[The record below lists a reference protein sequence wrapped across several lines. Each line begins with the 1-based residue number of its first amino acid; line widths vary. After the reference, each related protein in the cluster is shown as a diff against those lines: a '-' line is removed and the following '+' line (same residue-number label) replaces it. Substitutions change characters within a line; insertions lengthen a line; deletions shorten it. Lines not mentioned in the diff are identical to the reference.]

1 MKIYVVLLLIII
13 SAILFAGMGNE
24 LELAKRNQL
33 HSKYNVSRDF
43 ITLFSEDFE
52 NGAEGWETFDA
63 TGISHGIE
71 FWHLSTT
78 GAYEGNSWWMGDE
91 ELGGYT
97 DHRYLVL
104 NTPELILAEDN
115 PELHFWFSLCCQDTG
130 GGGAGYNAWDGANV
144 RISTDGG
151 ENWSVLAGSPEY
163 NEVSFFSFGVGFGE
177 GQGVPGWGST
187 TEWVN
192 WTEAVFN
199 LDAYAGES
207 VKIRFA
213 FASDDN
219 YNTADDASMFGF
231 RLDDIAIDTAT
242 GIFESNG
249 DGASGDSEMVAEY
262 GATSTGDLWHIYE
275 DSEAPSPTHAMG
287 CFDEETDTYLPGMYN
302 SITTPAFYLPA
313 NGNFFWDLDI
323 KLMLDDD
330 STFPDCDYLMVK
342 KCYQIPGEDWSN
354 WYLIS
359 YPQGSPDIEGF
370 AFTGNSETWV
380 PFFPHWGLEYSNI
393 SEYAGCN
400 VKLRFI
406 LLSNEENEVVPGGF
420 KIDNF
425 RVQQEIYFGPGP
437 QNLIAVTNADQQ
449 VELSWDALSEGGG
462 EGWIQWD
469 NSVNDNAIGLDFGGT
484 LHAAA
489 RFDTGDMRAYIGGEI
504 TQLEFYTGD
513 LPEEM
518 IIHIWSGPDAQN
530 ELVNQPYTPNENNW
544 NLIDLDTPILI
555 ESNTEYWIG
564 YEVTIDEFSNTA
576 GADAGPAVI
585 GKGDYFAFVPGNW
598 EELSS
603 YGLDYNWNIHAYI
616 EAGERRLPL
625 FPQNSRE
632 REITGYNIW
641 RSTESGLDYQNIGA
655 CEMIDTPYFL
665 DEEPIASSWNYY
677 VVTALYDSVDGAF
690 SNEARAYVL
699 SDDAVELA
707 YDDGSCE
714 EGLYV
719 GISQNMAVKFT
730 PPANYTRSI
739 SQLNFYIETH
749 DIGRTIFE
757 ILEGSTGLPGERIG
771 LFIEEAENLHAGW
784 NMVEFS
790 PVSIPDYTSDC
801 FFISIHY
808 FSNLSAIGKDTDTA
822 GNSWITTGGGH
833 IWDEI
838 NDGNIMMRTYIYPYE
853 GSDAIE
859 LAPASISISCYPNPF
874 NPQTTI
880 SFFTTKGTENTEIS
894 IYNTKGQRIRSFI
907 IHPDVIGTKSKINS
921 IIWDGKDSQNRSCT
935 TGVYFCR
942 IKSGKQ
948 TATSKILLLK

>member
-1 MKIYVVLLLIII
+1 MKIYVVLLVIII
-13 SAILFAGMGNE
+13 SALLFAGVGTE
-24 LELAKRNQL
+24 LELAKRNPL

-43 ITLFSEDFE
+43 ITLISEDFE
-52 NGAEGWETFDA
+52 NGAEDWETFDA
-63 TGISHGIE
+63 TGISHWIE
-71 FWHLSTT
+71 SWHLSTT

-104 NTPELILAEDN
+104 DTPELILAEDN
-115 PELHFWFSLCCQDTG
+115 PELHFCFSLCCENAG
-130 GGGAGYNAWDGANV
+130 GGVEYNAWDGANI

-151 ENWSVLAGSPEY
+151 ESWSVLAGTPEY
-163 NEVSFFSFGVGFGE
+163 NAESFYSFGYEFGE
-177 GQGVPGWGST
+177 GQGIPGWGST

-192 WTEAVFN
+192 WTEAEFD
-199 LDAYAGES
+199 LAAYAGES

-213 FASDDN
+213 FASDPT

-231 RLDDIAIDTAT
+231 RLDDIAIDTAA

-249 DGASGDSEMVAEY
+249 DGASGDSEMIAGY

-275 DSEAPSPTHAMG
+275 DTAAPSSTHAMG
-287 CFDEETDTYLPGMYN
+287 CFEEGTGTYLPGMSN
-302 SITTPAFYLPA
+302 FVISPEFYLPA
-313 NGNFFWDLDI
+313 NGIFTWDVYCKILLD
-323 KLMLDDD
+323 
-330 STFPDCDYLMVK
+330 TGTYPDRDYIQVEVNS
-342 KCYQIPGEDWSN
+342 QVPGEEWTGWNSISNPLNDPGGSGYIILGNVATWSLFTEA
-354 WYLIS
+354 WGEEYGGIS
-359 YPQGSPDIEGF
+359 M
-370 AFTGNSETWV
+370 
-380 PFFPHWGLEYSNI
+380 L
-393 SEYAGCN
+393 AGRN
-400 VKLRFI
+400 VKFRFG
-406 LLSNEENEVVPGGF
+406 LHSNDSDEVVPGGF
-420 KIDNF
+420 RIDNF
-425 RVQQEIYFGPGP
+425 IVQQEVYCGPGP
-437 QNLIAVTNADQQ
+437 QNLTAITNANQQ

-489 RFDTGDMRAYIGGEI
+489 RFDVGDMRAYIGGEI
-504 TQLEFYTGD
+504 TQLELYTGD

-518 IIHIWSGPDAQN
+518 IIHIFSGPDAQN
-530 ELVNQPYTPNENNW
+530 ELVNQPYIPVENNW
-544 NLIDLDTPILI
+544 NLIDLETSVLI

-576 GADAGPAVI
+576 GTDAGPAVI
-585 GKGDYFAFVPGNW
+585 GKGDYFATVPGNW

-616 EAGERRLPL
+616 EDGERRLPL
-625 FPQNSRE
+625 FPKNSRE
-632 REITGYNIW
+632 REIAGYNIW
-641 RSTESGLDYQNIGA
+641 RSTESGLDYQNIGS
-655 CEMIDTPYFL
+655 CEVIDTPCFL
-665 DEEPIASSWNYY
+665 DEEPVTSTWNYY
-677 VVTALYDSVDGAF
+677 VVTAEYDSVDGAF

-714 EGLYV
+714 EGLNV
-719 GISQNMAVKFT
+719 GIIQHMAVKFM

-739 SQLNFYIETH
+739 SQLKFYIETH
-749 DIGRTIFE
+749 NIGPIVFK

-784 NMVEFS
+784 NMVDFS
-790 PVSIPDYTSDC
+790 PVSIPDYTSEC
-801 FFISIHY
+801 FFISIQETL
-808 FSNLSAIGKDTDTA
+808 NPSAIGKDTDTA

-838 NDGNIMMRTYIYPYE
+838 NDGNIMLRTYIYTSE

-880 SFFTTKGTENTEIS
+880 SFFTTEDSENTELS
-894 IYNTKGQRIRSFI
+894 IYNTKGQCIRSFI
-907 IHPDVIGTKSKINS
+907 IHNSSRCNRDKINS
-921 IIWDGKDSQNRSCT
+921 IIWDGKDSQNRSCA